1 MKTIY
6 VCELRSEELMIIA
19 VIYAAFA
26 VAKRKPEKNSG
37 LYGIRTLISEIPVQR
52 STSSANKPKPAGSRS
67 LIELLRYKPVKG

>member
-19 VIYAAFA
+19 VIYPAFA

-37 LYGIRTLISEIPVQR
+37 LYGIRILISEIPVQR
-52 STSSANKPKPAGSRS
+52 STS
-67 LIELLRYKPVKG
+67 

>member
-52 STSSANKPKPAGSRS
+52 S
-67 LIELLRYKPVKG
+67 IPVKLTSPSQLGAGR